1 MIIAEIG
8 LNHLGDSKYAYNYVQ
23 ELVKSVD
30 AITFQIREPEF
41 YKDSKFSKYILSDAN
56 YNKLIKYIH
65 SKNKKV
71 GIAICDAS
79 KINFFINSGIDFFKI
94 LSKDID
100 NYELLKEI
108 NKTKK
113 PIFLSTGL
121 SNIVE
126 IKKTIKFFNKKS
138 NLSLIHTQLSH
149 NIHDVNLNSIS
160 KLKTKLKLPIAYGHH
175 SDNILVMYLALC
187 FIPSDIFF
195 YVRGVKK
202 SLHPDQKHAIP
213 LSKVNKIIKNFIL
226 LPHALGSGEKQ
237 KMFDL
242 INK

>member
-8 LNHLGDSKYAYNYVQ
+8 LNHLGDSKYAYNYVK
-23 ELVKSVD
+23 ELVRSVD

-41 YKDSKFSKYILSDAN
+41 YIDSKFSKYILSNND
-56 YNKLIKYIH
+56 YKKLIKYIH
-65 SKNKKV
+65 SKHKKV

-79 KINFFINSGIDFFKI
+79 KINFFINSEIDFFKI

-113 PIFLSTGL
+113 PLFLSTGM
-121 SNIVE
+121 SNITE
-126 IKKTIKFFNKKS
+126 IKKAIKLFNKKT

-149 NIHDVNLNSIS
+149 NIHDVNLSSIS
-160 KLKTKLKLPIAYGHH
+160 QLKTKLKLPIAYGHH
-175 SDNILVMYLALC
+175 SDNILIMYLALC

-195 YVRGVKK
+195 YVRGAKK
-202 SLHPDQKHAIP
+202 NIHPDHKHAIP
-213 LSKVNKIIKNFIL
+213 LSKVDKIVKNFIL
-226 LPHALGSGEKQ
+226 LPNALGSGKKQ
-237 KMFDL
+237 KMSDL